1 MSVSKHLRQ
10 VKLQL
15 YHNVFA
21 AYRGWWQW
29 HKVITKGVG
38 KNTAVILLPDCNHAV
53 NYMALLYLNDM
64 LHNRGYNN
72 ALILTHDPGA
82 QKSAALFS
90 DKILRVVPFNRK
102 KAEDLMQYYCLYEFD
117 KRFIVAS
124 VDEPNGRS
132 GSMLLGKRGTTQEEI
147 FVIGVYHVYPFYR
160 PEPPVYQGNDPVIK
174 NFLEE
179 AMP

>member
-90 DKILRVVPFNRK
+90 DKILRVVPFDRK
-102 KAEDLMQYYCLYEFD
+102 KAEDLLWHLWMNRTGEVVRCCLENAEQR
-117 KRFIVAS
+117 K
-124 VDEPNGRS
+124 
-132 GSMLLGKRGTTQEEI
+132 K
-147 FVIGVYHVYPFYR
+147 
-160 PEPPVYQGNDPVIK
+160 K
-174 NFLEE
+174 FL
-179 AMP
+179 